1 MNKMCKVKLRSENT
15 KIYEEIK
22 TSYLKSKPNFF
33 FNTQFLGVTQ
43 TAFFWINNNC
53 FPILAC
59 NPKDDCQISE
69 CSWRLPGGTMC
80 TFKQSNST
88 AGTVCAENSRVT
100 LTDNLAV
107 NGAGCSIRVSGASS
121 GADDGDW
128 KCMTQYVTAFSAK
141 VTVKVDTGLTSKYI
155 YFSFINP
162 SFFLVYIKK
171 FDIKFSL
178 NSLTFS
184 FSIFLHF
191 TLKLIFSSFF
201 IISLF
206 LLNLPSSSPLFN

>member
-1 MNKMCKVKLRSENT
+1 
-15 KIYEEIK
+15 
-22 TSYLKSKPNFF
+22 
-33 FNTQFLGVTQ
+33 
-43 TAFFWINNNC
+43 
-53 FPILAC
+53 
-59 NPKDDCQISE
+59 
-69 CSWRLPGGTMC
+69 MC

-88 AGTVCAENSRVT
+88 AGTVCAGNSRVT

-128 KCMTQYVTAFSAK
+128 KCTTQYVTAFSAK

-162 SFFLVYIKK
+162 SFSLVYNKK

-184 FSIFLHF
+184 FSFFLHF

-201 IISLF
+201 IFCLF
-206 LLNLPSSSPLFN
+206 LLNLPSSSQLFN